1 MMGNFFNHEE
11 NPLTTEEWEKLNA
24 TVVEE
29 ARRQLT
35 GRRFI
40 DVYGPLG
47 PGVQAIAFDEFRG
60 VSPGEIDLV
69 GEADTATVFP
79 DNRRFKPIPL
89 IYKDFLIH
97 WRDIEA
103 SRANNYP
110 LDVSA
115 AAGAATFCARKED
128 EIIFYGVEKLGFEGL
143 MNATGREVLRLEPW
157 DEAGSGFR
165 NILRAVERLLSG
177 HHYGPYALV
186 LSPDRFAELH
196 RIYEKTGTFE
206 IDSIRKLVT
215 DGVYQSSVLKA
226 DSALVVATGRGNL
239 DLAVA
244 LDLSV
249 AYLGSER
256 MNHPFRVV
264 EAVALRIKHPD
275 AICTLEP

>member
-1 MMGNFFNHEE
+1 MSNFYNHEE
-11 NPLTTEEWEKLNA
+11 NPLTPEEWEKLNT

-29 ARRQLT
+29 ARRQLV

-40 DVYGPLG
+40 DVFGPLG
-47 PGVQAIAFDEFRG
+47 PGVQAVAFDEFQG
-60 VSPGEIDLV
+60 ASPGEIDLV
-69 GEADTATVFP
+69 GEAETATVVA

-89 IYKDFLIH
+89 IYKDFLLH

-103 SRANNYP
+103 SRAHNHP
-110 LDVSA
+110 LDVST

-128 EIIFYGVEKLGFEGL
+128 ELIFYGVEKLGFEGL
-143 MNATGREVLRLEPW
+143 MNATGRERVKLDPW

-165 NILRAVERLLSG
+165 NILRAVEKLLSG

-215 DGVYQSSVLKA
+215 DGVYQSSVLRP
-226 DSALVVATGRGNL
+226 DSAVVVATGRGNL

-244 LDLSV
+244 LDLCV

-256 MNHPFRVV
+256 MNHPFRVL